1 MTAQAATTEAPT
13 FPAASL
19 DRRFYAFA
27 IDRLI
32 VWPLIAAA
40 AFAAYWFF
48 FSEDRIGPGIALIV
62 GAVVVLWVAMAAL
75 LGLMGISPGKAL
87 LGLRVVHLGSGTPI
101 GMGPA
106 LLRTLIVGASAL
118 PTFGLGLAALAWTAV
133 MDPGHQRRGWHDNV
147 TSSIVV
153 DVRPVPV
160 EEEEVDHG
168 PRHVVNL
175 TAMRLVPAQQPEP
188 VAAPARPPRPTPTP
202 TPVPEQLAPEP
213 PAPEQPAPQPPAPNG
228 GWPGVLAPT
237 PRPTTPPE
245 EAPAERTRPRAQDAA
260 PPRWRV
266 TFDDGSTFVVEGLA
280 LVGRRPEPRQGE
292 QVQHVVPLR
301 SEDMSLS
308 KTHAQFHLA
317 PGGELV
323 VMDRGSTN
331 GSVLVRQGMS
341 RELTAGRPATL
352 LPGDR
357 VRFGD
362 RTMTVARES

>member
-1 MTAQAATTEAPT
+1 MTAQAATTTEAPT

-32 VWPLIAAA
+32 GWPLLAAA
-40 AFAAYWFF
+40 VFAAYWFY
-48 FSEDRIGPGIALIV
+48 FSEERIGAGIAVIA
-62 GAVVVLWVAMAAL
+62 GAVVVLWLAMAAL
-75 LGLMGISPGKAL
+75 LGLMGVSPGKAL

-101 GMGPA
+101 GMLPA
-106 LLRTLIVGASAL
+106 LLRTFIVGASTL

-160 EEEEVDHG
+160 EEEEVDQG

-175 TAMRLVPAQQPEP
+175 TAMRLVPAEHPEP
-188 VAAPARPPRPTPTP
+188 VAAPARPARPTPTP
-202 TPVPEQLAPEP
+202 APTPEPLAPT
-213 PAPEQPAPQPPAPNG
+213 G
-228 GWPGVLAPT
+228 GWPGVLAP
-237 PRPTTPPE
+237 PPPTEPPAE
-245 EAPAERTRPRAQDAA
+245 PAAERTRPRAQEAA

-266 TFDDGSTFVVEGLA
+266 TFDDGATFVVDGLA
-280 LVGRRPEPRQGE
+280 LVGRRPEPRPGE
-292 QVQHVVPLR
+292 HVQHLVPLR

-308 KTHAQFHLA
+308 KTHAQFHVA
-317 PGGELV
+317 TGGELV

-331 GSVLVRQGMS
+331 GSVLVRKGMS

>member
-1 MTAQAATTEAPT
+1 
-13 FPAASL
+13 
-19 DRRFYAFA
+19 
-27 IDRLI
+27 
-32 VWPLIAAA
+32 
-40 AFAAYWFF
+40 
-48 FSEDRIGPGIALIV
+48 
-62 GAVVVLWVAMAAL
+62 
-75 LGLMGISPGKAL
+75 MGISPGKAL

-133 MDPGHQRRGWHDNV
+133 MDPGRQRRGWHDNV

-175 TAMRLVPAQQPEP
+175 TAMRLVPAQQPAP

-202 TPVPEQLAPEP
+202 TAAVPEQLAPEP

-237 PRPTTPPE
+237 PRPTTPPD

-266 TFDDGSTFVVEGLA
+266 TFDDGTTFVVEGLA

-292 QVQHVVPLR
+292 PVQHLVPLHVRATCR
-301 SEDMSLS
+301 SRRRTPS
-308 KTHAQFHLA
+308 
-317 PGGELV
+317 
-323 VMDRGSTN
+323 
-331 GSVLVRQGMS
+331 S
-341 RELTAGRPATL
+341 RSRPAVSSSSWTAGRPTARSSSARACPASSPLAGPPRCSRATWS
-352 LPGDR
+352 GSATGR
-357 VRFGD
+357 
-362 RTMTVARES
+362 